1 MDKRYFASLA
11 VRVALAVALSALLS
25 AGQAPGKDASAGTA
39 IDRGKGKKTGQLT
52 GQPPGWKRGKKQG
65 WETELPPGWKTW
77 DGAKRK
83 QWKHGLD
90 RAKKAVRKHAETRL
104 NASLRALETA
114 ARKGVPLYHAEKM
127 AKAGLDDGL
136 GPSDFEPL
144 GKFVVERVKAG
155 VKGEGL
161 SKVIHEELNRRR
173 QQREMLREKR
183 NQKNRQRYEERN
195 RLRKELKQKKQLGGP
210 RKGKSLGRPVK
221 EREKSV
227 GQRRQTPIPRQKKAK
242 RKRQ

>member
-77 DGAKRK
+77 DDAKRK

-104 NASLRALETA
+104 NASLRALEAA

-136 GPSDFEPL
+136 GPFDFEPL

-173 QQREMLREKR
+173 QQREMLRKKM
-183 NQKNRQRYEERN
+183 NQKNRQRYEEHN
-195 RLRKELKQKKQLGGP
+195 RLRKELKQKKQLGKP
-210 RKGKSLGRPVK
+210 RKGKSLEKLMK
-221 EREKSV
+221 EREKGISKH
-227 GQRRQTPIPRQKKAK
+227 RLPSTPRQIKAK